1 MKTFSSFLVIAG
13 LAGALAYSQPPRND
27 GGNDRGRPGP
37 PPRDGV
43 LQLFDTDENGEISM
57 KEIDNAIKILKALD
71 RDRNGVLT
79 PDELPRPPR
88 PGDDGGRRGNNPPRP
103 RGDAGRGRESQ
114 AQINAP
120 AGTVVISGGDETD
133 RQDRGRPV
141 ALIAAALGVKSEV
154 FRQAFS
160 KVNPARGGDPSA
172 AVARAN
178 KQVLMAALGKHGI
191 TNNRLDEVSNF
202 YRYQQARGESWR
214 RTPATAKAIIKNGK
228 VTGFTIT
235 NAGAG
240 YSSPPYVRV
249 AGHNVRVKATIAFSK
264 DFKTNGRITS
274 LTVVEGRADDPPAR
288 AEDGRRPA
296 GRPPERNDRDAD
308 QQRRPDRPRLEE

>member
-1 MKTFSSFLVIAG
+1 
-13 LAGALAYSQPPRND
+13 
-27 GGNDRGRPGP
+27 
-37 PPRDGV
+37 

-71 RDRNGVLT
+71 RNRDGVLT

-88 PGDDGGRRGNNPPRP
+88 PGDDPRDRRGNNRPRP
-103 RGDAGRGRESQ
+103 RDDNGDRGRDDR

-120 AGTVVISGGDETD
+120 AGTVVITGGHETE
-133 RQDRGRPV
+133 RVDRGRPV
-141 ALIAAALGVKSEV
+141 NLIAAALGVKSEV

-160 KVNPARGGDPSA
+160 KVNPARGGDPSP

-191 TNNRLDEVSNF
+191 TNERLDTVSNY
-202 YRYQQARGESWR
+202 YRYRGARGEVWR
-214 RTPATAKAIIKNGK
+214 HTPATAKAIIKNGK

-235 NAGAG
+235 KSGAG

-249 AGHNVRVKATIAFSK
+249 AGHDVRVEATIAFSK
-264 DFKTNGRITS
+264 DFRTNGRITS
-274 LTVVEGRADDPPAR
+274 LKIVEGRAGNPAR
-288 AEDGRRPA
+288 SNNDRVRPE
-296 GRPPERNDRDAD
+296 GRPPERNDRGGD
-308 QQRRPDRPRLEE
+308 QPRRPDRPNLDD